1 MENEKLTY
9 INSRGERLELGVD
22 SVYHCNISKDVE
34 GISGVTSVIY
44 STNSMGQHGDTYV
57 GQRIEARDIDVVGH
71 INTRDKAQALELRRR
86 MLKIFNPELSA
97 TLVYE
102 YGGFKR
108 VIDCRAYGEPKILK
122 KEVLYEFDLQIEC
135 LNPFWREEEETKEDI
150 ASWVAA
156 WHFPCVI
163 EKDSTKQALLNH
175 AKQAGVS
182 IADLNMQLG
191 FLWEELQGYT
201 AVMDALKKAGSVR
214 AASDAVLTG
223 YEKPADQSETVKK
236 KRAEYGEGYY
246 KKYAAGNGTKY
257 YRVRKSWT
265 DAASQLGAFTS
276 LENAKSACKAGYTV
290 YDDNGKAVYTAAGQ
304 QTSAGVPFSVQV
316 DILDLNIRTGAGTNY
331 AKTGETTGK
340 GVFTI
345 VEVKAGQGA
354 SAGWGRLKSGAG
366 WISLDYAT
374 RLA

>member
-57 GQRIEARDIDVVGH
+57 GQRIEARDIDVLGH

-108 VIDCRAYGEPKILK
+108 VIDCRVYGEPKILK

-163 EKDSTKQALLNH
+163 EKDSTKSMIYGYRAESVIVDCYNEGDVSTGMRIRFTALGTVSNPILLNVDTEEFIQINATMKTGDVIEINTKYGSKG
-175 AKQAGVS
+175 AKLIRDGVETDYFRYIDVDS
-182 IADLNMQLG
+182 TFMQLAIG
-191 FLWEELQGYT
+191 DNMFRY
-201 AVMDALKKAGSVR
+201 
-214 AASDAVLTG
+214 
-223 YEKPADQSETVKK
+223 
-236 KRAEYGEGYY
+236 
-246 KKYAAGNGTKY
+246 
-257 YRVRKSWT
+257 
-265 DAASQLGAFTS
+265 DAASGVNS
-276 LENAKSACKAGYTV
+276 LEVSIFYSKEFL
-290 YDDNGKAVYTAAGQ
+290 
-304 QTSAGVPFSVQV
+304 GV
-316 DILDLNIRTGAGTNY
+316 
-331 AKTGETTGK
+331 
-340 GVFTI
+340 
-345 VEVKAGQGA
+345 
-354 SAGWGRLKSGAG
+354 
-366 WISLDYAT
+366 
-374 RLA
+374 

>member
-71 INTRDKAQALELRRR
+71 INTRDKAQALELRRH

-156 WHFPCVI
+156 WQSVIVDCYNEGDVSTGMRIRFTALGTVSNPILLNVDTEEFIQINATMKTGDVI
-163 EKDSTKQALLNH
+163 EINTKYGSKGAKLIRDGVETDYFRYIDVDSTF
-175 AKQAGVS
+175 
-182 IADLNMQLG
+182 MQLAIG
-191 FLWEELQGYT
+191 DNMFRY
-201 AVMDALKKAGSVR
+201 
-214 AASDAVLTG
+214 
-223 YEKPADQSETVKK
+223 
-236 KRAEYGEGYY
+236 
-246 KKYAAGNGTKY
+246 
-257 YRVRKSWT
+257 
-265 DAASQLGAFTS
+265 DAASGVNS
-276 LENAKSACKAGYTV
+276 LEVSIFYSKEFL
-290 YDDNGKAVYTAAGQ
+290 
-304 QTSAGVPFSVQV
+304 GV
-316 DILDLNIRTGAGTNY
+316 
-331 AKTGETTGK
+331 
-340 GVFTI
+340 
-345 VEVKAGQGA
+345 
-354 SAGWGRLKSGAG
+354 
-366 WISLDYAT
+366 
-374 RLA
+374 

>member
-34 GISGVTSVIY
+34 DISGVTSVIY

-163 EKDSTKQALLNH
+163 EKDNTKSMIYGYRAESVIVDCYNEGDVSTGMRIRFTALGTVSNPILLNVDTEEFIQINATMKTGDVIEINTKYGSKG
-175 AKQAGVS
+175 AKLIRDGVETDYFRYIDVDS
-182 IADLNMQLG
+182 TFMQLAIG
-191 FLWEELQGYT
+191 DNMFRY
-201 AVMDALKKAGSVR
+201 
-214 AASDAVLTG
+214 
-223 YEKPADQSETVKK
+223 
-236 KRAEYGEGYY
+236 
-246 KKYAAGNGTKY
+246 
-257 YRVRKSWT
+257 
-265 DAASQLGAFTS
+265 DAASGVNS
-276 LENAKSACKAGYTV
+276 LEVSIFYSKEFL
-290 YDDNGKAVYTAAGQ
+290 
-304 QTSAGVPFSVQV
+304 GV
-316 DILDLNIRTGAGTNY
+316 
-331 AKTGETTGK
+331 
-340 GVFTI
+340 
-345 VEVKAGQGA
+345 
-354 SAGWGRLKSGAG
+354 
-366 WISLDYAT
+366 
-374 RLA
+374 

>member
-71 INTRDKAQALELRRR
+71 INTRDKAQTLELRRR

-108 VIDCRAYGEPKILK
+108 VIDCRAYGERKILQN
-122 KEVLYEFDLQIEC
+122 VGRYEWELQIEC

-163 EKDSTKQALLNH
+163 EKDSTKSMIYGYRAESVIVDCYNEGDVSTGMRIRFTALGTVSNPILLNVDTEEFIQINATMKTGDVIEINTKYGSKG
-175 AKQAGVS
+175 AKLIRDGVETDYFRYIDVDS
-182 IADLNMQLG
+182 TFMQLAIG
-191 FLWEELQGYT
+191 DNMFRY
-201 AVMDALKKAGSVR
+201 
-214 AASDAVLTG
+214 
-223 YEKPADQSETVKK
+223 
-236 KRAEYGEGYY
+236 
-246 KKYAAGNGTKY
+246 
-257 YRVRKSWT
+257 
-265 DAASQLGAFTS
+265 DAASGVNS
-276 LENAKSACKAGYTV
+276 LEVSIFYSKEFL
-290 YDDNGKAVYTAAGQ
+290 
-304 QTSAGVPFSVQV
+304 GV
-316 DILDLNIRTGAGTNY
+316 
-331 AKTGETTGK
+331 
-340 GVFTI
+340 
-345 VEVKAGQGA
+345 
-354 SAGWGRLKSGAG
+354 
-366 WISLDYAT
+366 
-374 RLA
+374 